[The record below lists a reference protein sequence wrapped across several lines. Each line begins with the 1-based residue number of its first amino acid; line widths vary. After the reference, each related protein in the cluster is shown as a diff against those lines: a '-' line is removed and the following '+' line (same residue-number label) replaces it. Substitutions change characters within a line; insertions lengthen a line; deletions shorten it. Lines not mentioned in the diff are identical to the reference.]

1 MLEKTIPDYL
11 YHYTN
16 INTLA
21 LILKNKTIR
30 FNSLNRVDDL
40 SEGLTND
47 LGEMG
52 KYVFVSSWTETPE
65 ESIPFWKMY
74 TKDMG
79 GVRIRLKSS
88 PFRTYRLPKI
98 SRDNFDIDVDKDI
111 YFKPEFL
118 FNDRYIVLPK
128 WDILENVEYTNDPDK
143 LYPKLIKNDGVN
155 TEMELGIIGKYKRNE
170 WKFQREWRY
179 IIIFL
184 PVSLNE
190 LCQLGDNLAQ
200 VIYDRLV
207 AKSSLPFED
216 LYLNIAVDA
225 LNDMEITLGPCVNE
239 GDKIIVESLTAKYCP
254 TAIIRNS
261 VLENSI
267 RI

>member
-1 MLEKTIPDYL
+1 MEKTIPDYL

-88 PFRTYRLPKI
+88 PFRTY
-98 SRDNFDIDVDKDI
+98 
-111 YFKPEFL
+111 
-118 FNDRYIVLPK
+118 
-128 WDILENVEYTNDPDK
+128 
-143 LYPKLIKNDGVN
+143 LYMLI
-155 TEMELGIIGKYKRNE
+155 
-170 WKFQREWRY
+170 
-179 IIIFL
+179 
-184 PVSLNE
+184 
-190 LCQLGDNLAQ
+190 
-200 VIYDRLV
+200 
-207 AKSSLPFED
+207 
-216 LYLNIAVDA
+216 
-225 LNDMEITLGPCVNE
+225 
-239 GDKIIVESLTAKYCP
+239 
-254 TAIIRNS
+254 
-261 VLENSI
+261 
-267 RI
+267 